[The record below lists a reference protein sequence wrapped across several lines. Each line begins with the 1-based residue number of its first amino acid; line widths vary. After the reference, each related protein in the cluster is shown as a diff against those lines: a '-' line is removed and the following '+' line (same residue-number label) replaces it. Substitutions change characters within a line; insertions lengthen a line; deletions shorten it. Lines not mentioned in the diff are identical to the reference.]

1 MGRRRSSRSPPNPA
15 CPLDVSNRQDLPCGL
30 VDARFGG
37 SNRKLEPYGNLNRHT
52 KEDIRSSLLGNRTRS
67 DGLEHNVNDPGPG
80 HPTLP
85 LTPSIPF
92 RLPFGRFPKHGVP
105 PDQFINVAVAI
116 LPAFCRCRC
125 SRRFP
130 RSGSRRRPSEGV
142 VDRRLST
149 RSGSGRGKVG
159 AGSRSRSS
167 SAAAIGSYVSD
178 LSGGVGAAGRLSE
191 QQQVIEQRGL

>member
-1 MGRRRSSRSPPNPA
+1 
-15 CPLDVSNRQDLPCGL
+15 
-30 VDARFGG
+30 
-37 SNRKLEPYGNLNRHT
+37 
-52 KEDIRSSLLGNRTRS
+52 
-67 DGLEHNVNDPGPG
+67 
-80 HPTLP
+80 
-85 LTPSIPF
+85 
-92 RLPFGRFPKHGVP
+92 LPFGRFPKHGVP

-167 SAAAIGSYVSD
+167 AVVVSYVSD

-191 QQQVIEQRGL
+191 QQQQQQQQQQQVIEQRGL